1 MIARL
6 IYRGITIAVD
16 VFSQKKAALKPNET
30 RVLDDD
36 KPLKPQIYE
45 ALSGNKWDKF
55 MQQLDKELSE

>member
-30 RVLDDD
+30 RVLDNN
-36 KPLKPQIYE
+36 KPLKPQLYE

-55 MQQLDKELSE
+55 LEDLEI